1 MVVAGTL
8 TQGDGEV
15 KLDFKMNVKG
25 LQHRPCLGIAILV
38 LWISIALFV
47 LLPLAK
53 VLHTGLMVDGRLSFA
68 PVWEVF
74 SKSYN
79 RQPFYNSMMLGAAT
93 AVLGTIIGFIFA
105 YAITRTDLPL
115 KGFFRTIATV
125 PIISPP
131 FVISLSIILLLGRNG
146 LITRGLLGLEEFDIY
161 GFKGLLLAETLA
173 YFPIAFL
180 ILSGVLQALDPALED
195 AALNLGASKGRVFW
209 KVTLPLTIPGIAS
222 SLLLLF
228 AESVADFGNPLILG
242 GDFHVLTL
250 WAYLKIVGEYDLVGG
265 SVMAILLLFPALTAF
280 VLQRY
285 WVSRRFYVTVTGKP
299 SAIGL
304 RATDPAVK
312 YPLFLA
318 CLLLVFSILTVYGI
332 VVIGALTKSWGIDYS
347 LTTEHL
353 TYSWAVGREAIKDTL
368 LLALASTPITAL
380 LGIIIA
386 YLVTRER
393 FPGRGVLEFSSM
405 LTFVLP
411 GTVVGISYVLAFN
424 TPPLLLTGTAWILI
438 LCFIFRNLPVGIRAG
453 VSSLQQIDR
462 SLEEAS
468 LNLGATGYHT
478 FRRII
483 LPLIS
488 SAFFSG
494 LVYSFV
500 RCMTA
505 ISAIIFLVSAR
516 WRLLTPLIMDQ
527 VEIGR
532 IGVAASLSLILILLV
547 LLALSGFR
555 FLVGRIEA
563 RALMGFQGG

>member
-1 MVVAGTL
+1 
-8 TQGDGEV
+8 
-15 KLDFKMNVKG
+15 MNLWSDIKG
-25 LQHRPCLGIAILV
+25 LRHRPLLAITISA

-47 LLPLAK
+47 LLPLFK
-53 VLHTGLMVDGRLSFA
+53 VFHTSLMVDGRLSFA

-79 RQPFYNSMMLGAAT
+79 REPFYNSMMLGAAT

-146 LITRGLLGLEEFDIY
+146 LITRGVLGLEEFDIY

-180 ILSGVLQALDPALED
+180 ILSGVLQAIDPALED
-195 AALNLGASKGRVFW
+195 AALNLGASKRRVFW
-209 KVTLPLTIPGIAS
+209 RVTFPLAIPGIAS

-265 SVMAILLLFPALTAF
+265 SVMAILLLLPALTAF

-285 WVSRRFYVTVTGKP
+285 WVSRRSYVTVTGRP
-299 SAIGL
+299 SAIGVKT
-304 RATDPAVK
+304 TDPAIK
-312 YPLFLA
+312 YPLFLV
-318 CLLLVFSILTVYGI
+318 CLLLAFSILTVYGI

-353 TYSWAVGREAIKDTL
+353 VYSWAVGKEAIKDTL

-380 LGIIIA
+380 LGMIIA
-386 YLVTRER
+386 YLVTREK

-438 LCFIFRNLPVGIRAG
+438 LCFIFRNLPVGMRAG

-488 SAFFSG
+488 SAFLSG

-532 IGVAASLSLILILLV
+532 IGVAASLSLILIALV
-547 LLALSGFR
+547 LLALTGFR

-563 RALMGFQGG
+563 RPVMGFQGG